1 MESVYCPTEF
11 EKYLQVFLLLSKAQ
25 DVTEV
30 NAKIQSMLL
39 PPNFKSDK
47 LKHCSQSTKFMIPD
61 TYFKGQNVW
70 ILKVTGF
77 NRGVGIHV
85 FNTLPE
91 LFKLLKEY
99 SDQLGDK

>member
-1 MESVYCPTEF
+1 
-11 EKYLQVFLLLSKAQ
+11 
-25 DVTEV
+25 
-30 NAKIQSMLL
+30 
-39 PPNFKSDK
+39 
-47 LKHCSQSTKFMIPD
+47 MIPD

-85 FNTLPE
+85 FNTLTE

-99 SDQLGDK
+99 SDQLGDKQSYQMRECLRLLIK